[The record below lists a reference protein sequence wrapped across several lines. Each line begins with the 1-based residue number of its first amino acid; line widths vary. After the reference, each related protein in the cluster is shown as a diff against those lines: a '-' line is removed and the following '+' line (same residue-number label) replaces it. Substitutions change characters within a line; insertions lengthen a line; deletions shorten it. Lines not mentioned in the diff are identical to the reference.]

1 MGGPVGAR
9 EDLDHQLLHGGL
21 RRRRWRATTSSSDS
35 LGRDVPFDSNLYT
48 AGNLLPLMLSDVDS
62 H

>member
-35 LGRDVPFDSNLYT
+35 LGRDVPFDSNRIQ
-48 AGNLLPLMLSDVDS
+48 N
-62 H
+62 